1 MEITIRELKEVLLA
15 TKVLLKFL
23 LGKMALYQE
32 VLLLAGPP
40 VALAR
45 LVGKVIQI
53 LMAVGVETLVLQ
65 LDRAGHPRPR
75 PCRRRVPRR
84 FAPCCARRPGSKKD
98 PRAALAR

>member
-1 MEITIRELKEVLLA
+1 MEITIRELKEILLV

-53 LMAVGVETLVLQ
+53 LMAVGVETLVHQ

-75 PCRRRVPRR
+75 PFRR
-84 FAPCCARRPGSKKD
+84 
-98 PRAALAR
+98 